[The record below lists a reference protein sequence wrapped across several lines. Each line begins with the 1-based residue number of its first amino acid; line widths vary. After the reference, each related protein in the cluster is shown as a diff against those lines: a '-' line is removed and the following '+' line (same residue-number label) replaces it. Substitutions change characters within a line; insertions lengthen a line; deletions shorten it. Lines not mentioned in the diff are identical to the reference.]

1 MADKKIIWSI
11 RASKELRNVL
21 EYFNQRNKS
30 TRYSLKLLNEIE
42 NLTRNLSKNESIGRL
57 TSNKF
62 TRVIPMKTYLI
73 FYEINRENIEIVSLW
88 DNRQDKKAEN
98 TNYSY

>member
-1 MADKKIIWSI
+1 MADKKIIWST
-11 RASKELRNVL
+11 RASKELRQVL

-42 NLTRNLSKNESIGRL
+42 NITRNLSQNESIGRL

-62 TRVIPMKTYLI
+62 TRVIPMKVYLI
-73 FYEINRENIEIVSLW
+73 FYEVNQNNIEIVSFW
-88 DNRQDKKAEN
+88 DNRQDKDKRLKI
-98 TNYSY
+98 